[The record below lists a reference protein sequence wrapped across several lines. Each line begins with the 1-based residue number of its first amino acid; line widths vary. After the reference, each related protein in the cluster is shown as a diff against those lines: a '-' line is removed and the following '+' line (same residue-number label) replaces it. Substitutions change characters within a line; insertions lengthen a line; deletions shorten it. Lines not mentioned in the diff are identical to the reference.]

1 MNRASF
7 AARLSQVV
15 AIATLAFLWLPLFI
29 VVAFSFE
36 PEAAAVNLT
45 GFTFA
50 WYERVWEQGGMLHA
64 MFRSLEL
71 GLVSAAVGTVLG
83 ALLAVGLHRYRGR
96 GFAILA
102 LIVYLP
108 IVMPDVIYG
117 ISQMV
122 FFNYMHQFIGWPS
135 AGLVTM
141 GIAHISFQI
150 PYVALVVYARLVGL
164 DRNLIH
170 AAADLYASP
179 LKSIYAFWLPV
190 LKPALVAGFLLAF
203 TLSLDDFV
211 ISFFTSGPG
220 SVTLPIYIWGSIAR
234 HGVTPQTNAIASIM
248 IGAVLLV
255 ALAQTFFR
263 ARRHGHLSSNPP
275 PNAAVTA
282 SEGGS

>member
-1 MNRASF
+1 MKRTSTTI
-7 AARLSQVV
+7 RLSQTV
-15 AIATLAFLWLPLFI
+15 AVATLAFLWLPLFV

-36 PEAAAVNLT
+36 PEAAAVHLT

-50 WYERVWEQGGMLHA
+50 WYARVWEAGGMLQA
-64 MFRSLEL
+64 LFRSLEL
-71 GLVSAAVGTVLG
+71 GLGSAILGTAIG

-96 GFAILA
+96 GFAVLA

-122 FFNYMHQFIGWPS
+122 FFNYMHKLIGWPQ
-135 AGLVTM
+135 AGLITM
-141 GIAHISFQI
+141 GIAHVSFQI

-164 DRNLIH
+164 DRNLVH

-190 LKPALVAGFLLAF
+190 LKPALIAGFLLAF

-234 HGVTPQTNAIASIM
+234 HGVTPETNAIASLM

-255 ALAQTFFR
+255 ALGQIFIR
-263 ARRHGHLSSNPP
+263 ARRSGHLTTDQ
-275 PNAAVTA
+275 A
-282 SEGGS
+282 

>member
-1 MNRASF
+1 MKRTSLVI
-7 AARLSQVV
+7 RISQSV
-15 AIATLAFLWLPLFI
+15 AIATLAFLWLPLFV

-36 PEAAAVNLT
+36 PEAAAVHLT

-64 MFRSLEL
+64 LYLSVEL
-71 GLVSAAVGTVLG
+71 GLGSATLGTVIG

-96 GFAILA
+96 GFAVLA

-122 FFNYMHQFIGWPS
+122 FFNYLHQLIGWPR

-141 GIAHISFQI
+141 GIAHVSFQI

-164 DRNLIH
+164 DRNLVH

-179 LKSIYAFWLPV
+179 WKSVYAFWLPV
-190 LKPALVAGFLLAF
+190 LKPALIAGFLLAF

-220 SVTLPIYIWGSIAR
+220 SVTLPIYIWGTIAR
-234 HGVTPQTNAIASIM
+234 HGVTPETNAIASLM

-255 ALAQTFFR
+255 ALGQTFIR
-263 ARRHGHLSSNPP
+263 ARRNGHLL
-275 PNAAVTA
+275 TDTT
-282 SEGGS
+282 

>member
-1 MNRASF
+1 MKRASPVV
-7 AARLSQVV
+7 RISQTV
-15 AIATLAFLWLPLFI
+15 AIATLAFLWLPLFV

-36 PEAAAVNLT
+36 PETAAVHLT
-45 GFTFA
+45 GFTWA
-50 WYERVWEQGGMLHA
+50 WYVRVWEQGGMLHA
-64 MFRSLEL
+64 LYRSLEL
-71 GLVSAAVGTVLG
+71 GLGSSILGTIIG

-96 GFAILA
+96 GFAVLA

-122 FFNYMHQFIGWPS
+122 FFNYLHQLIGWPQP
-135 AGLVTM
+135 GLVTM
-141 GIAHISFQI
+141 GIAHVSFQV

-164 DRNLIH
+164 DRNLVH

-179 LKSIYAFWLPV
+179 WKSVYAFWLPV
-190 LKPALVAGFLLAF
+190 LKPALIAGFLLAF

-234 HGVTPQTNAIASIM
+234 HGVTPETNAIASLM

-255 ALAQTFFR
+255 ALGQTFIR
-263 ARRHGHLSSNPP
+263 ARRSGHLQTD
-275 PNAAVTA
+275 AA
-282 SEGGS
+282 

>member
-1 MNRASF
+1 MKRTGPVT
-7 AARLSQVV
+7 RISQTV
-15 AIATLAFLWLPLFI
+15 AVATIAFLWLPLFV

-45 GFTFA
+45 GFTLA
-50 WYERVWEQGGMLHA
+50 WYQRVWQQGGMLDA
-64 MFRSLEL
+64 LMRSLEL
-71 GLVSAAVGTVLG
+71 GLGSALVGTVLG

-96 GFAILA
+96 GFAVLA

-122 FFNYMHQFIGWPS
+122 FFNYLHQLIGWPQP
-135 AGLVTM
+135 GLVTM
-141 GIAHISFQI
+141 GIAHVSFQV

-164 DRNLIH
+164 DRNLVH

-179 LKSIYAFWLPV
+179 LKSIFAFWLPV

-220 SVTLPIYIWGSIAR
+220 SVTLPIYIWGTIAR
-234 HGVTPQTNAIASIM
+234 HGVTPQTNAIASLM
-248 IGAVLLV
+248 IGAVLLA
-255 ALAQTFFR
+255 ALAQTFVR
-263 ARRHGHLSSNPP
+263 GRRSGHLTPAK
-275 PNAAVTA
+275 AAT
-282 SEGGS
+282 

>member
-1 MNRASF
+1 MSRVSSVT
-7 AARLSQVV
+7 RLTQGV

-45 GFTFA
+45 GFTLD
-50 WYERVWEQGGMLHA
+50 WYARVWEQGGMLHA
-64 MFRSLEL
+64 LLRSLEL
-71 GLVSAAVGTVLG
+71 GLGSAALGTVLG

-122 FFNYMHQFIGWPS
+122 FFNYMHEFLGWPQ

-141 GIAHISFQI
+141 GIAHVSFEI

-164 DRNLIH
+164 DRNLVH
-170 AAADLYASP
+170 AASDLYASP

-190 LKPALVAGFLLAF
+190 LKPSLIAGFLLAF

-234 HGVTPQTNAIASIM
+234 HGVTPETNAIASLM
-248 IGAVLLV
+248 IGAVLLI
-255 ALAQTFFR
+255 ALAQTLFQ
-263 ARRHGHLSSNPP
+263 ARRHGHLSSNP
-275 PNAAVTA
+275 
-282 SEGGS
+282 

>member
-1 MNRASF
+1 MNPRTRIS
-7 AARLSQVV
+7 RLSQSI
-15 AIATLAFLWLPLFI
+15 AILSLAFLWLPLFV

-45 GFTFA
+45 GFTLK
-50 WYERVWEQGGMLHA
+50 WYGIIWEQGGMLSALKH
-64 MFRSLEL
+64 SLEL
-71 GLVSAAVGTVLG
+71 GLGSATLGTVFG

-122 FFNYMHQFIGWPS
+122 FFNYMYKLIGWPQ
-135 AGLVTM
+135 AGLITM
-141 GIAHISFQI
+141 GIAHISFQR

-164 DRNLIH
+164 DRNLVH

-179 LKSIYAFWLPV
+179 LKSLYAFWLPV
-190 LKPALVAGFLLAF
+190 LKPALIAGFLLAF

-211 ISFFTSGPG
+211 ISFFTGGPG

-234 HGVTPQTNAIASIM
+234 HGITPETNAIGSLL
-248 IGAVLLV
+248 IGAVLLA
-255 ALAQTFFR
+255 ALAQTFIR
-263 ARRHGHLSSNPP
+263 ARRSGHLSS
-275 PNAAVTA
+275 AI
-282 SEGGS
+282 E

>member
-1 MNRASF
+1 VKRTSLVI
-7 AARLSQVV
+7 RISQSV
-15 AIATLAFLWLPLFI
+15 AIATLAFLWLPLFV

-36 PEAAAVNLT
+36 PEAAAVHLT

-64 MFRSLEL
+64 LYLSVEL
-71 GLVSAAVGTVLG
+71 GLGSAILGTVIG

-96 GFAILA
+96 GFAVLA

-122 FFNYMHQFIGWPS
+122 FFNYLHQLIGWPR

-141 GIAHISFQI
+141 GIAHVSFQI

-164 DRNLIH
+164 DRNLVH

-179 LKSIYAFWLPV
+179 WKSVYAFWLPV
-190 LKPALVAGFLLAF
+190 LKPALIAGFLLAF

-220 SVTLPIYIWGSIAR
+220 SVTLPIYIWGTIAR
-234 HGVTPQTNAIASIM
+234 HGVTPETNAIASLM

-255 ALAQTFFR
+255 ALGQTFIR
-263 ARRHGHLSSNPP
+263 ARRNGHLLTD
-275 PNAAVTA
+275 TA
-282 SEGGS
+282 

>member
-1 MNRASF
+1 VKHTSPAI
-7 AARLSQVV
+7 RLSQIV
-15 AIATLAFLWLPLFI
+15 AIATLAFLWLPLLV

-36 PEAAAVNLT
+36 PEAAAVHLT

-50 WYERVWEQGGMLHA
+50 WYTRVWEQGGMLQA
-64 MFRSLEL
+64 LIRSLEL
-71 GLVSAAVGTVLG
+71 GLGSSILGTLVG

-96 GFAILA
+96 GFAVLA

-122 FFNYMHQFIGWPS
+122 FFNYMHQLIGWPQ

-141 GIAHISFQI
+141 GIAHVSFQI

-164 DRNLIH
+164 DRNLVH

-190 LKPALVAGFLLAF
+190 LKPALIAGFLLAF

-234 HGVTPQTNAIASIM
+234 HGVTPETNAIASLM

-255 ALAQTFFR
+255 ALGQTFIR
-263 ARRHGHLSSNPP
+263 ARRNGHLL
-275 PNAAVTA
+275 TDA
-282 SEGGS
+282 S

>member
-1 MNRASF
+1 MRRAS
-7 AARLSQVV
+7 AIDRAMQGM
-15 AIATLAFLWLPLFI
+15 AIATLAFLWLPLFV

-36 PEAAAVNLT
+36 PEAAAVHLT
-45 GFTFA
+45 GFTFD
-50 WYERVWEQGGMLHA
+50 WYERVWQQGGMLHA
-64 MFRSLEL
+64 LFRSLEL
-71 GLVSAAVGTVLG
+71 GLLSAAAGTVLG

-122 FFNYMHQFIGWPS
+122 FFNYMHRFIGWPS

-141 GIAHISFQI
+141 GIAHVSFQI

-164 DRNLIH
+164 DRNLVH

-179 LKSIYAFWLPV
+179 LKSLYAFWLPV
-190 LKPALVAGFLLAF
+190 LKPALIAGFLLAF

-234 HGVTPQTNAIASIM
+234 HGVTPQTNAIASLM

-255 ALAQTFFR
+255 ALAQTFFQ
-263 ARRHGHLSSNPP
+263 ARRHGYLSSHGQPS
-275 PNAAVTA
+275 A
-282 SEGGS
+282 